1 MNFLS
6 LVDFSAKFFYF
17 VYLKKSIVSLELVV
31 DSRAGSIWLA
41 LLRDGKL
48 IELHEE
54 QGNNDFNVG
63 DIYLGK
69 VRKVVPSLNAAF
81 VDVGFEKDAFLHYL
95 DLGPQFNSLNKFT
108 KDTLN
113 GRQSVADLMY
123 FKSEKDIQKE
133 GKIDEI
139 ISSSQS
145 ILVQVAKEPI
155 SSKGPRLCA
164 EITLAG
170 RYLVLVPFSD
180 KISISQKIR
189 DNEERDRLKEL
200 MDSIKPKN
208 FGVIIRTVAANK
220 KVEQIDQDLKNLLEK
235 WRTMHES
242 LKIAS
247 PPKRVLGEIDKTS
260 SILRDLL
267 NADFTNIHINDESLF
282 AEVKD
287 YVSGIA
293 PGREKIVKH
302 YDGKLT
308 IFERFGINKQIK
320 SLFGKKVPLAS
331 GGYLIIEHTEAMH
344 VIDVN
349 SGNRKGAEGQE
360 SNAFSTNIEAA
371 EEIARVLQLRDMGG
385 IVCIDFIDMHDRE
398 NNKLLYEKL
407 KEFMQRDRAKHNI
420 LPPSK
425 FGVIEITRQRVRP
438 ETDINTSEQCPT
450 CNGTGEVQAS
460 ILFADEIES
469 NLNFLIED
477 RGVKQ
482 LSLHVHPYLEA
493 YFTKGFISKRL
504 RWFFKYKKW
513 IPIRGITAFNLLDY
527 SFKDKNNEE
536 IPL

>member
-1 MNFLS
+1 M
-6 LVDFSAKFFYF
+6 
-17 VYLKKSIVSLELVV
+17 SLELVV
-31 DSRAGSIWLA
+31 DARQGGIWLA

-54 QGNNDFNVG
+54 QGNNDFAVG

-81 VDVGFEKDAFLHYL
+81 VDVGYEKDAFLHYL

-108 KDTLN
+108 KETLHGKQN
-113 GRQSVADLMY
+113 VADLLY
-123 FKSEKDIQKE
+123 FKGEKDIPKD

-139 ISSSQS
+139 ISSSQP

-180 KISISQKIR
+180 KISISQKIKEQ
-189 DNEERDRLKEL
+189 EERDRLKDL
-200 MDSIKPKN
+200 MDTIKPKN
-208 FGVIIRTVAANK
+208 FGVIIRTVAENK
-220 KVEQIDQDLKNLLEK
+220 KIEQLDQDLKNLLDK
-235 WRTMHES
+235 WKTMYS
-242 LKIAS
+242 NLKVAT

-267 NADFTNIHINDESLF
+267 NADFSNIHVNDEALF
-282 AEVKD
+282 AEMKEFVT
-287 YVSGIA
+287 GIA
-293 PGREKIVKH
+293 PGREKILKL
-302 YDGKLT
+302 YDSKIS

-320 SLFGKKVPLAS
+320 TLFGKKVPLPS

-349 SGNRKGAEGQE
+349 SGNRKGADGQE
-360 SNAFSTNIEAA
+360 SNALATNVEAA

-398 NNKLLYEKL
+398 NNKALFEKL
-407 KEFMQRDRAKHNI
+407 KDFMKSDRAKHNI

-438 ETDINTSEQCPT
+438 ETDINTSETCPT

-460 ILFADEIES
+460 ILFAEEIES
-469 NLNFLIED
+469 NLNYLLLD
-477 RGVKQ
+477 RKEANVT
-482 LSLHVHPYLEA
+482 LLVHPYLEA
-493 YFTKGFISKRL
+493 FFKKGIISRQVK
-504 RWFFKYKKW
+504 WFFKYKKW
-513 IPIRGITAFNLLDY
+513 IQVRGVTAHHLLQY
-527 SFKDKNNEE
+527 SFVNKKNEE
-536 IPL
+536 IAL